1 MIKVG
6 DSAFITVCATDELV
20 KSIAEV
26 SGDCNP
32 IHLDE
37 EYAKTTIFEKRIAHG
52 LLCLN
57 AVSKI
62 LGTVLPGE
70 GTILISQ
77 SFKYKAPVYIGDTV
91 KTEVVVTDIKPEK
104 KIYILSCICTNQ
116 DEKVVMEGES
126 VVKWDK

>member
-1 MIKVG
+1 MIKIG
-6 DSAFITVCATDELV
+6 DSAFIEVCATDELV
-20 KSIAEV
+20 QSIAKV

-32 IHLDE
+32 VHLDE
-37 EYAKTTIFEKRIAHG
+37 EYASTTIFGKRIAHV

-57 AVSKI
+57 AVSNI

-91 KTEVVVTDIKPEK
+91 KTEVTVTDIKTEK
-104 KIYILSCICTNQ
+104 KVYILGCVCTNQ
-116 DEKVVMEGES
+116 DGKIVMEGES
-126 VVKWDK
+126 VVKWDR